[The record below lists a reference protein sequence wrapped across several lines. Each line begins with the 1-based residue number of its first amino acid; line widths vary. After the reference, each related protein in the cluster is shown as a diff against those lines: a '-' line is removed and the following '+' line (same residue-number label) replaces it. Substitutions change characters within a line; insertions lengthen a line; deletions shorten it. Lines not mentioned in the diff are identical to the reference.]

1 MKSYFDSDNN
11 SNIEA
16 YEYGDDSI
24 AIRFKDRS
32 VYAYTYMSAG
42 SSTIEE
48 MKRLAD
54 CGDGLNSYIS
64 RYKPG
69 YQSKS

>member
-11 SNIEA
+11 SNIDA
-16 YEYGDDSI
+16 YEYGDDYI
-24 AIRFKDRS
+24 TVRFKNS
-32 VYAYTYMSAG
+32 SIYTYTCMSAG
-42 SSTIEE
+42 SSAIEE

-64 RYKPG
+64 KYKPR

>member
-11 SNIEA
+11 SNIDT
-16 YEYGDDSI
+16 YEYGDDYISV
-24 AIRFKDRS
+24 RFKDGS
-32 VYAYTYMSAG
+32 VYTYTYMSAG
-42 SSTIEE
+42 SGAIEE

-64 RYKPG
+64 RYKPP
-69 YQSKS
+69 YQSKT